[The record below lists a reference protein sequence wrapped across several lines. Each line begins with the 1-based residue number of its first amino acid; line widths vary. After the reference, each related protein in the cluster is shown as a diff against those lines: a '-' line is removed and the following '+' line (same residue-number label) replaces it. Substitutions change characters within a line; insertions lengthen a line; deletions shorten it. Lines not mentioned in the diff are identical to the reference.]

1 MSAVTEDRFIK
12 RLAAAMY
19 EIAAQHK
26 HQAALARLKELV
38 MPEVESAARYDV
50 QAFWVPKIL
59 RAIERGKTSVT
70 NRWLGSGRSDKEYRE
85 AMQEVL
91 GPPFVVLV
99 DESLLAGDATRVW
112 WA

>member
-1 MSAVTEDRFIK
+1 MSAVTEDRFSK

-38 MPEVESAARYDV
+38 MPEVESTARYDV
-50 QAFWVPKIL
+50 QAVWVPKIL

-70 NRWLGSGRSDKEYRE
+70 NRWLGSGRSDKEYRD
-85 AMQEVL
+85 ALQKVL
-91 GPPFVVLV
+91 GPPFIVSFDDTLLGGGWTLV
-99 DESLLAGDATRVW
+99 
-112 WA
+112 